1 MAYGVRTRL
10 FLLLLMRA
18 SYLVLIS
25 ASQQA
30 ARLRVDVFG
39 GGFTGLAAAYYALQD
54 TRVAEVRVVD
64 TKRSVSAVGG
74 ASVASA
80 GLLHS
85 YSPRGKKIWMG
96 DEGYA
101 LTMALV
107 LQAEAVSGKVIVQ
120 PGVSILRQSSGSQ
133 DGTAAAVE
141 EIRGGCVLDPL
152 SYLEGLWTLLC
163 HTAMNTDT
171 TLTWVVADARKEME
185 AVRSSPS
192 LSESDGY
199 RVVRICALGA
209 AAVDERVWPDAPVL
223 SKLGLERGRNIVLD
237 NSSSGDGEGV
247 LRYARIQGEYVVPNF
262 GGGRIILGA
271 THERQWDTIG
281 DTTSPA
287 AEPELQ
293 MLVGKIAAKGLYG
306 HGDGAEVDLSAQN
319 IQVTD
324 GVRVQAKNT
333 HLGRL
338 PLVSRHPFD
347 QDTWL
352 VTGFGSR
359 GLIHHAL
366 VSRAVVQAAIER
378 DVGLVPSAIYFP
390 PSSGEQ

>member
-1 MAYGVRTRL
+1 
-10 FLLLLMRA
+10 
-18 SYLVLIS
+18 
-25 ASQQA
+25 
-30 ARLRVDVFG
+30 
-39 GGFTGLAAAYYALQD
+39 
-54 TRVAEVRVVD
+54 
-64 TKRSVSAVGG
+64 
-74 ASVASA
+74 
-80 GLLHS
+80 
-85 YSPRGKKIWMG
+85 MG

-107 LQAEAVSGKVIVQ
+107 LHAEAASGKVIVQ
-120 PGVSILRQSSGSQ
+120 PGVSILRQSSGAQ
-133 DGTAAAVE
+133 NGTAAAE
-141 EIRGGCVLDPL
+141 EIQGGCVLDPL
-152 SYLEGLWTLLC
+152 CYLDGLWSLLRL
-163 HTAMNTDT
+163 TATNMDT

-192 LSESDGY
+192 LSHPDGI

-209 AAVDERVWPDAPVL
+209 AAVDEHVWPDAPVL
-223 SKLGLERGRNIVLD
+223 NKLGLERGRNIVL
-237 NSSSGDGEGV
+237 NNPSSGNGDGGGDDGV
-247 LRYARIQGEYVVPNF
+247 LRQARIQGEYVVPNF
-262 GGGRIILGA
+262 NGKKIILGA

-281 DTTSPA
+281 DTTFPA

-293 MLVGKIAAKGLYG
+293 MLVEKIAAKRLYG
-306 HGDGAEVDLSAQN
+306 HVHGDKVDLSAQN

-378 DVGLVPSAIYFP
+378 DVGLVPPAIYSP